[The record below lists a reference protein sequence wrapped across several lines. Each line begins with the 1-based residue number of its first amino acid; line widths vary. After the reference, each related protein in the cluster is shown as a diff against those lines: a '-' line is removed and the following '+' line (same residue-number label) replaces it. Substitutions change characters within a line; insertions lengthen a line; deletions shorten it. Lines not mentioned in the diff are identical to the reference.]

1 MSKKKPQRKV
11 GDSQTIDAKHKR
23 VIDVYLADPQ
33 RRQALAYTTVYPDCK
48 IESSW
53 SSANRLFKNDAVSK
67 YLEMREKEIA
77 DAAKVK
83 QVEVLEGLK
92 IIASTGLQ
100 KLKARTRATK
110 NEHGETILE
119 PQDYVRL
126 VDGSNAAK
134 ALELLGKTE
143 KMFTDRIEQETTHR
157 FVFRVDK

>member
-1 MSKKKPQRKV
+1 MKKRKKPGTKV
-11 GDSQTIDAKHKR
+11 IDAKHKQ
-23 VIDVYLADPQ
+23 VVDTYLADP
-33 RRQALAYTTVYPDCK
+33 RRNQAQAYMSVYNCTP
-48 IESSW
+48 ESAW
-53 SSANRLFKNDAVSK
+53 SAATRLFKDVRVAE

-92 IIASTGLQ
+92 IIAQTGLQ

-110 NEHGETILE
+110 NEDGETILE

-157 FVFRVDK
+157 FVFSVNK